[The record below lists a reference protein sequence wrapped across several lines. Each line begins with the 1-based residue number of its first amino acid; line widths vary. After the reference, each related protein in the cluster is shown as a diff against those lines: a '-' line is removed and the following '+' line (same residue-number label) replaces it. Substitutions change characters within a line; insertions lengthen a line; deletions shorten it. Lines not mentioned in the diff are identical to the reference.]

1 MKKMILLLVLLL
13 MLMGCQETG
22 PSEEDIRG
30 KQDTIE
36 TNEELNNEDMED
48 VGGEKK
54 PAIKD
59 EKAVLDAL
67 DALAKESVNPS
78 EINAFLKNHISN
90 LGIDSANYAL
100 ITYLEGILNYAGR
113 VDSEL
118 LSPSYQKLALET
130 FGDTVN
136 IESLEA
142 VSDQGFVDTVQKI
155 YANGLKVEQDGQ
167 FYIVVIDF
175 ERLLKEFGNEIG
187 EDIKAYIQLV
197 DATLSEDI
205 SVGSK
210 DEMNRVA
217 MLIVEYDKY
226 LKTYPNSM
234 VFESVQ
240 SNRDWLRRMYF
251 LESTCNDKV
260 LGIGE
265 NGYVLESFNDVI
277 QFYPG
282 TDLEKLTQ
290 DFIGEFANA
299 GHEKNRVLQ
308 AFLDHYDEGIA
319 GTSLE
324 MSEVE
329 NVNGMIYPKFSG
341 VESEVRIESHMVNL
355 LSGAKDKY
363 EANALEDWDLKQT
376 YDITY
381 LDKSSVSVVFQ
392 FHLNNPKF
400 PSLSIRDMEG
410 HTYDFESGRVLTLE
424 EILPTEH
431 ESFTHLLADLRGYG
445 KAMDFD
451 MSGIDRNWTSV
462 YKTKDGL
469 VVYKGTSFTGHN
481 AQTLFVPDYLIA
493 KWIDE

>member
-1 MKKMILLLVLLL
+1 
-13 MLMGCQETG
+13 
-22 PSEEDIRG
+22 
-30 KQDTIE
+30 
-36 TNEELNNEDMED
+36 
-48 VGGEKK
+48 
-54 PAIKD
+54 
-59 EKAVLDAL
+59 
-67 DALAKESVNPS
+67 
-78 EINAFLKNHISN
+78 
-90 LGIDSANYAL
+90 
-100 ITYLEGILNYAGR
+100 
-113 VDSEL
+113 
-118 LSPSYQKLALET
+118 
-130 FGDTVN
+130 
-136 IESLEA
+136 
-142 VSDQGFVDTVQKI
+142 
-155 YANGLKVEQDGQ
+155 
-167 FYIVVIDF
+167 YIVVIDF